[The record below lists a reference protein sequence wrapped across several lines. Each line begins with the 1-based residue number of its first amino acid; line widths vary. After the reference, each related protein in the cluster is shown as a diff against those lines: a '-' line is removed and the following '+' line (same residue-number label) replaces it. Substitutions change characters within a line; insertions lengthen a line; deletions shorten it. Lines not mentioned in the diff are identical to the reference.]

1 MTVASWTIAALVA
14 LIALP
19 CMAAVHDPR
28 VRPWNP
34 PLRYD
39 HPYAGPMVIRKVP
52 LARIRRI
59 GSGHWAMS
67 KYGRGGA
74 CIVTIPSDQGER
86 AARNTL
92 RHERGHC
99 NGWRGNH
106 PS

>member
-1 MTVASWTIAALVA
+1 MTTASWSIAALAA

-19 CMAAVHDPR
+19 AIAGTRDPR

-34 PLRYD
+34 PPAYD
-39 HPYAGPMVIRKVP
+39 HAYAGPMVVRKVP
-52 LARIRRI
+52 LAQIQRMRP
-59 GSGHWAMS
+59 GHWATAR
-67 KYGRGGA
+67 YGRGGT
-74 CIVTIPSDQGER
+74 CIVIIPSDQGER

-99 NGWRGNH
+99 NGWSANH